1 MKNVF
6 LNNNNG
12 TDDNFFNPNQFA
24 NTNSFIIE
32 ETQSNLSCSYDTS
45 FSILHLNIRSSKR
58 NCDMSVNFLA
68 TLGFTFKVACISE
81 T

>member
-6 LNNNNG
+6 LNNSNG
-12 TDDNFFNPNQFA
+12 PDDNFFNPNQFA
-24 NTNSFIIE
+24 NTNSFINE
-32 ETQSNLSCSYDTS
+32 ETQSNLSSSYDTS
-45 FSILHLNIRSSKR
+45 FSILNIRSSKR

-68 TLGFTFKVACISE
+68 TLGFTFKVACIFE